1 MSKNQR
7 KSRRSDER
15 APTPE
20 GRGRSGRPVS
30 KTPAAASAR
39 DDTRERLLR
48 AAMKVF
54 AREGYAA
61 ATTRMIAAESGANLQ
76 AITYYFGGKGDLYRG
91 VVQHIAD
98 GMSAVVGP
106 AAAAIEARLASKEI
120 AAADAREMIH
130 LALSNI
136 ARALLIEA
144 SDDWARIILREQM
157 HPGAEFEILFSSGM
171 GRMLTLL
178 VRLVGIAVELD
189 PAEQETRARAV
200 ALVGQVLVFR
210 MAGAAAFRT
219 MGWTRIGANEMAIVE
234 GAIRANTDAILNLRR
249 RRSPAASTTGR
260 IKSVFRAGVRR

>member
-1 MSKNQR
+1 MRKKQP
-7 KSRRSDER
+7 KSRRSDEH
-15 APTPE
+15 APPPE
-20 GRGRSGRPVS
+20 GGGRNSRPVS
-30 KTPAAASAR
+30 KPPLAASAR
-39 DDTRERLLR
+39 DDARERLLR

-76 AITYYFGGKGDLYRG
+76 AIAYYFGGKGDLYRG
-91 VVQHIAD
+91 VVQHIAE

-106 AAAAIEARLASKEI
+106 AAAAIEARLASGEI
-120 AAADAREMIH
+120 APADAREMIH
-130 LALSNI
+130 LVLSNI

-178 VRLVGIAVELD
+178 VRLVGIAIELD
-189 PAEQETRARAV
+189 PTEQETRARAV
-200 ALVGQVLVFR
+200 AVVGQVLVFR
-210 MAGAAAFRT
+210 MARAAAFHT

-234 GAIRANTDAILNLRR
+234 AAIRANTDAILDPRR
-249 RRSPAASTTGR
+249 RRSPAAQTTGR
-260 IKSVFRAGVRR
+260 IKTVFRAGAGR